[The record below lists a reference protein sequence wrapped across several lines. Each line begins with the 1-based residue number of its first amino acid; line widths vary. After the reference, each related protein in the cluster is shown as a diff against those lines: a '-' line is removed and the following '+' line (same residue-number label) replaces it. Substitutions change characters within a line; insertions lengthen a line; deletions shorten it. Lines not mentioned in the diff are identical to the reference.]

1 MSRRMKVSNTERAY
15 DDLMDEFSN
24 LVEAMEDVF
33 SAAAEDGGE
42 KLSEL
47 KGQAEASLKK
57 AKARLGVLEKNTMA
71 KARKIASDSDDYVHE
86 NPWTAIGVGAG
97 VGLLL
102 GLLSGRGRW
111 ACAPTSAA
119 PCPCTRPPVSSNPGG
134 GSSPFSS
141 PWCGPGSACLPSS

>member
-1 MSRRMKVSNTERAY
+1 MSRRAKVSHTERAY
-15 DDLMDEFSN
+15 DDLVDEFGN

-33 SAAAEDGGE
+33 SAATEDGGE

-57 AKARLGVLEKNTMA
+57 ARARLGTVEKNAMA
-71 KARKIASDSDDYVHE
+71 QARKIAANSDDYVHE

-102 GLLSGRGRW
+102 GLLIGRK
-111 ACAPTSAA
+111 
-119 PCPCTRPPVSSNPGG
+119 
-134 GSSPFSS
+134 
-141 PWCGPGSACLPSS
+141 

>member
-1 MSRRMKVSNTERAY
+1 MVRRAKISNTERAY
-15 DDLMDEFSN
+15 DDLVDEFSN

-47 KGQAEASLKK
+47 KDQAEVSIKK
-57 AKARLGVLEKNTMA
+57 AKARLGALEKTAMT
-71 KARKIASDSDDYVHE
+71 KARKIASDSDDYVHD

-102 GLLSGRGRW
+102 GLLLGRK
-111 ACAPTSAA
+111 
-119 PCPCTRPPVSSNPGG
+119 
-134 GSSPFSS
+134 
-141 PWCGPGSACLPSS
+141 

>member
-1 MSRRMKVSNTERAY
+1 MSRRTKFSNTERAY

-33 SAAAEDGGE
+33 AAASEESGE
-42 KLSEL
+42 KFSEL

-57 AKARLGVLEKNTMA
+57 AKARLGAMEKTAVA

-102 GLLSGRGRW
+102 GLLIGRK
-111 ACAPTSAA
+111 
-119 PCPCTRPPVSSNPGG
+119 
-134 GSSPFSS
+134 
-141 PWCGPGSACLPSS
+141 

>member
-1 MSRRMKVSNTERAY
+1 LQESRRADARLLSLGPAFFEIGREEATMSRRTKFSNTERAY

-33 SAAAEDGGE
+33 SAATEDSGE
-42 KLSEL
+42 KFAEV

-57 AKARLGVLEKNTMA
+57 AKARLGLLEKNAMA
-71 KARKIASDSDDYVHE
+71 KARKLASDSDDYVHE

-102 GLLSGRGRW
+102 GLLIGRK
-111 ACAPTSAA
+111 
-119 PCPCTRPPVSSNPGG
+119 
-134 GSSPFSS
+134 
-141 PWCGPGSACLPSS
+141 

>member
-1 MSRRMKVSNTERAY
+1 MSRRARVSNTERAY
-15 DDLMDEFSN
+15 DDLVDEFHN

-47 KGQAEASLKK
+47 KDQAEVSLKK
-57 AKARLGVLEKNTMA
+57 ARARLGAVEKTAIA

-102 GLLSGRGRW
+102 GLLIGRK
-111 ACAPTSAA
+111 
-119 PCPCTRPPVSSNPGG
+119 
-134 GSSPFSS
+134 
-141 PWCGPGSACLPSS
+141 